1 MRIAAT
7 YAKGE
12 STLNE
17 LFYIGIIGLFLGALF
32 SAMIPNGRKSG
43 LALSAV
49 SCISLLAFSA
59 VTLYYNDSVSIQAYS
74 ILPSLQFSFFI
85 DRLAAF
91 FILIISVVSLSVSI
105 YSSGYIE
112 HYKSDMKK
120 NNLTSLM
127 LVFILS
133 MVLVVSSKNMFA
145 FLFFWEIMALSSFI
159 LVMFEYEKKNTG
171 KAGLFYFIMTQL
183 STVFLL
189 LAFILI
195 YSITDSFEIEK
206 ITAISSG
213 SSTIAFI
220 LLFLSF
226 GIKAGIIPFHKWLP
240 YAHPASP
247 SNISALMSGIMIK
260 VAIYG
265 MIRFILFVLTPQ
277 LSWGLLIFAAGVI
290 SAILGVIYALKEHD
304 IKRLLAY
311 HSIENIGII
320 LIGFG
325 LYIIFS
331 AYNLPELAMLGLI
344 GALFHTLNH
353 ALFKSL
359 LFTTAGSV
367 VNATETKNIEE
378 MGGLVKKMPYTAALF
393 FIGAVSISAL
403 PPFNGFVSELM
414 IFQALL
420 SSSALANPLLEIFL
434 IVGLAI
440 FALTSALAA
449 ACFVKAFGITFLA
462 VPRSHEAEKAKE
474 ASRPELIG
482 SGILALSCIVLGV
495 FSFQIFSLVGY
506 SALIPNL
513 FVIGALLAGFYV
525 FAFAA
530 MRAFASN
537 KARTG
542 ETWGCGILSQNPKME
557 YTTSGFSEPIVTIFK
572 SIYRTNKQND
582 RLYFDSSQSVFR
594 EGHAK
599 IHLMKFFEERLYM
612 PVARFV
618 NTVSYYVSEHQ
629 RGGIDLQIAYAFMA
643 IALLLLF
650 VGWFA

>member
-1 MRIAAT
+1 LD
-7 YAKGE
+7 
-12 STLNE
+12 TLNE
-17 LFYIGIIGLFLGALF
+17 LFYVGTIGLFLGALF
-32 SAMIPNGRKSG
+32 SAIGSKKAESAKVS
-43 LALSAV
+43 LALSVV
-49 SCISLLAFSA
+49 SCMSLLAFSA
-59 VTLYYNDSVSIQAYS
+59 ITLYYNEAISIPLYS
-74 ILPSLQFSFFI
+74 IIPSLQFSFFI

-91 FILIISVVSLSVSI
+91 FILIISIVSLSVSI

-112 HYKSDMKK
+112 HYKSTAKK
-120 NNLTSLM
+120 NSLTSLM

-133 MVLVVSSKNMFA
+133 MVLVVSSKNMFS
-145 FLFFWEIMALSSFI
+145 FLFFWELMALSSFI
-159 LVMFEYEKKNTG
+159 LVMFEYEKKETR
-171 KAGLFYFIMTQL
+171 KAGLFYFVMTQL

-195 YSITDSFEIEK
+195 YNTTGSFEIAK
-206 ITAISSG
+206 MQLSASGISS
-213 SSTIAFI
+213 IAFI
-220 LLFLSF
+220 LLFLGF

-265 MIRFILFVLTPQ
+265 MMRFILFVLTPQ
-277 LSWGLLIFAAGVI
+277 LSWGIIIFTAGVI

-320 LIGFG
+320 LIGLG

-344 GALFHTLNH
+344 GALFHTMNH

-378 MGGLVKKMPYTAALF
+378 MGGLIKKMPYTAALF

-434 IVGLAI
+434 IAGLAI

-474 ASRPELIG
+474 ASLPEILG
-482 SGILALSCIVLGV
+482 SGILALSCVVLGV

-513 FVIGALLAGFYV
+513 FVVGALLAGFYA
-525 FAFAA
+525 FAFAV
-530 MRAFASN
+530 MHAFASGN
-537 KARTG
+537 TRTG

-557 YTTSGFSEPIVTIFK
+557 YTASGFSEPIVTIFK
-572 SIYRTNKQND
+572 SIYRTKKQND
-582 RLYFDSSQSVFR
+582 RFYFDISQSVFR
-594 EGHAK
+594 QGNAE
-599 IHLMKFFEERLYM
+599 IRLMKFFEERLYM
-612 PVARFV
+612 PVARIAEFL
-618 NTVSYYVSEHQ
+618 SIKASEMQ
-629 RGGIDLQIAYAFMA
+629 KSGLDAYIAYSF
-643 IALLLLF
+643 ITIVALLILAGLS
-650 VGWFA
+650 A